1 MTSIG
6 KDTVERVFRLT
17 RQQLYDL
24 VWTRSLNALAAEFGN
39 SGNGLAKICDRLMVP
54 HPPRGYWSG
63 GADKPRGPRP
73 PLPPLPDGCDT
84 DVVISPRRAQSRRT
98 RTRLSL
104 TARRE
109 QIVEAAAKL
118 IIREGVNAASMK
130 RIAREVGIS
139 EALVYNYFPSQTDL
153 LTFIVRREQAEM
165 SQSQAAEMAKHDD
178 YLDRVRGSMVGY
190 LDYVDAK
197 GGLLQTLLGSAE
209 VRAAL
214 RQEHQSRRAWSAA
227 TSAANMTNTLGVP
240 HHLAHPGT
248 QILRTVG
255 VRTGKLM
262 ANGNIDRA
270 EAGRL
275 CRALMDGARERLIA
289 LSAAET
295 ARPPAPPEAPRSR
308 RASSRGTPRAQ
319 PPGRSG

>member
-1 MTSIG
+1 M
-6 KDTVERVFRLT
+6 ERLFRLT

-39 SGNGLAKICDRLMVP
+39 SGNGLAKICDRMMVP

-63 GADKPRGPRP
+63 APGKPRESRP

-84 DVVISPRRAQSRRT
+84 DVVISARRAQSRRT

-104 TARRE
+104 TARRD

-165 SQSQAAEMAKHDD
+165 SQTQAAEMAKHTD
-178 YLDRVRGSMVGY
+178 YIDRVRASMIGY
-190 LDYVDAK
+190 LDYVEAK

-209 VRAAL
+209 VRQAL
-214 RQEHQSRRAWSAA
+214 RQEHQSRRAWSAV

-240 HHLAHPGT
+240 QHIADPGT

-255 VRTGKLM
+255 VRTGKLL
-262 ANGNIDRA
+262 ANRNIDRG

-275 CRALMDGARERLIA
+275 CRALMDGARARLVA
-289 LSAAET
+289 FSAAET
-295 ARPPAPPEAPRSR
+295 ARQSGPPEGPRSPPAPSR
-308 RASSRGTPRAQ
+308 AKRRG
-319 PPGRSG
+319 PGTRPGA